1 MEMIRRLVSRLRA
14 YWTLT
19 KSLQTGLLL
28 VTGLTGYMSARC
40 PVTTWQTLLAVAGSL
55 FLAVGGSTVL
65 NMVYDRD
72 IDTIMR
78 RTCQRPLPTG
88 RVAVWEALWLGLV
101 LVGVG
106 VGWAFVLSPIYGL
119 VVFAGVGFDVLIY
132 TIWLKRRTPYAIIIG
147 GLAGG
152 MPILA
157 GRTLATGM
165 IDPIGLLLSLSVLL
179 WIPTHIMTFSIK
191 YADDYRRAGVPT
203 FPSVYGVHVTRL
215 IITLSSLGAALAVM
229 IAAIGLGVAWGYLRL
244 LIILS
249 IGLLGL
255 SILSLKR
262 PSDRLN
268 FGLFKYASLYM
279 LSSMLLIAIASL

>member
-1 MEMIRRLVSRLRA
+1 MIRRLVSRLRA